1 MKSQS
6 WILLAGVVASA
17 AIAGSANADDLAICR
32 AGKGDGDAV
41 VRACTAAIAAGT
53 LKGAALAEVHL
64 SRGLARPD
72 NKSAI
77 ADYDEA
83 IKLAPGLAAAYVDRG
98 VAFHDM
104 GQYERAVKDFIRAV
118 ELRPNLAIA
127 WGDLGVTYSSMRDWA
142 HSIEAF
148 NKAIELAPTDPVNFN
163 NRCYAYNMTKG
174 YDDAMRDCSKA
185 LEIDPKYMLAF
196 VGRGNAYWNKGD
208 YDRAIDNYSHALAID
223 PKRASTWMARGSA
236 NTDKGALDASIAD
249 YSEAIKLE
257 PTRPI
262 AWNGRC
268 WARVIKP
275 KASTAELQ
283 LALEDCN
290 KAIALETNLAAIF
303 DSRAL
308 VYLKLGKYDEAI
320 ADYDRALALDPRMAT
335 SLYGRAVAKTRKAP
349 LDASAK
355 EDFADAKRQTL
366 TIAEEF
372 TRYGVTR

>member
-1 MKSQS
+1 MPKQR
-6 WILLAGVVASA
+6 WVLLACVVAST
-17 AIAGSANADDLAICR
+17 AIAGAARADDFATCR
-32 AGKGDGDAV
+32 AGKGDGDAIV
-41 VRACTAAIAAGT
+41 KACDAAIAAGN
-53 LKGAALAEVHL
+53 LKGQALAEAHL
-64 SRGLARPD
+64 NRGLARPD

-77 ADYDEA
+77 EDYNEA
-83 IKLAPGLAAAYVDRG
+83 IRLAPGLAAAYVDRG
-98 VAFHDM
+98 VAYHDM

-118 ELRPNLAIA
+118 ELKPALTIA
-127 WGDLGVTYSSMRDWA
+127 WGNLGVTYSSMRDWH
-142 HSIEAF
+142 HSIEAL

-163 NRCYAYNMTKG
+163 NRCYAYNMTKA
-174 YDDAMRDCSKA
+174 YDDAMKDCGKA
-185 LEIDPKYMLAF
+185 LELDPKYMLAF
-196 VGRGNAYWNKGD
+196 VGRGNAYWNKAD
-208 YDRAIDNYSHALAID
+208 YDKAIDNYSHALALD

-236 NTDKGALDASIAD
+236 NTNKGDLDAAIAD
-249 YSEAIKLE
+249 YSEAIKLD
-257 PTRPI
+257 PSRAI

-268 WARVIKP
+268 WARAIKP
-275 KASTAELQ
+275 KNPELEA
-283 LALEDCN
+283 ALEDCN
-290 KAIALETNLAAIF
+290 KAIARETNLAAIF

-366 TIAEEF
+366 MIAEEF